1 MRSKVEDPKC
11 SALNRCINAIRLGAD
26 ITDIQRMLK
35 TCGLTDYEQ
44 WLTYK
49 GAKLICKGDLD
60 DTSTISDAPTRA

>member
-35 TCGLTDYEQ
+35 SCGLTDDEQ

-49 GAKLICKGDLD
+49 GAMLICKGDD
-60 DTSTISDAPTRA
+60 HAASPINDALTRD